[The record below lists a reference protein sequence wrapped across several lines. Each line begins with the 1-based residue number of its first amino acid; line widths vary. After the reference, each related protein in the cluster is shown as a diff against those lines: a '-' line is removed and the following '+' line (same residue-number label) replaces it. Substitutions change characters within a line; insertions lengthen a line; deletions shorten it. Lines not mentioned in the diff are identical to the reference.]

1 MDEVPQLFNVIKGEM
16 SLVGPRLKNVKQET
30 DLYTV
35 EEKDLL
41 SVRPG
46 ITDLSSIVFS
56 DEGDILEGKK

>member
-1 MDEVPQLFNVIKGEM
+1 M
-16 SLVGPRLKNVKQET
+16 SLVGPKGAKCKRRA

-35 EEKDLL
+35 EEKNLL

-56 DEGDILEGKK
+56 DEGDDILDR